1 MVAMNIQ
8 IKVDSEYLEL
18 LEKVAEEARVVERV
32 LISYL
37 TEEADTLNLTS
48 LMEVLGKLSEY
59 EESKRGLPQ

>member
-1 MVAMNIQ
+1 MVTGQVKI
-8 IKVDSEYLEL
+8 SREYLEL

-37 TEEADTLNLTS
+37 TEETDTLNLTS
-48 LMEVLGKLSEY
+48 LMEALGELSEY